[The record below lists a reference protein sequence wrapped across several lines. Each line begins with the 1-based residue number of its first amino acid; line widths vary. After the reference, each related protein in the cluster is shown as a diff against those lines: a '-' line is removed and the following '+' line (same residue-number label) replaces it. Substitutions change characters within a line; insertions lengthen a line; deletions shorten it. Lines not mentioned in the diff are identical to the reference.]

1 MSDKASKSLEMG
13 FYRND
18 PFKESINALFKKD
31 SNGSLL
37 NKTLVEDG
45 LSSVRALLD
54 SGHEGIYTLTD
65 SSKIDEVLGQ
75 MEIRLEMAKVLG
87 QFVSNENGYAGHYL
101 KMLADF
107 RKNVLDIID
116 FKYQHESNQDTEI
129 EEHSY
134 KDYTVTSDFFTDFC
148 TTLF

>member
-1 MSDKASKSLEMG
+1 MG
-13 FYRND
+13 SFYRND
-18 PFKESINALFKKD
+18 PFKRKSINALFKKD

>member
-1 MSDKASKSLEMG
+1 
-13 FYRND
+13 
-18 PFKESINALFKKD
+18 
-31 SNGSLL
+31 
-37 NKTLVEDG
+37 
-45 LSSVRALLD
+45 
-54 SGHEGIYTLTD
+54 
-65 SSKIDEVLGQ
+65 
-75 MEIRLEMAKVLG
+75 VLG

-148 TTLF
+148 TTYFNDGSC

>member
-1 MSDKASKSLEMG
+1 
-13 FYRND
+13 
-18 PFKESINALFKKD
+18 
-31 SNGSLL
+31 LL

-75 MEIRLEMAKVLG
+75 MEIRLEMAKCWVNL
-87 QFVSNENGYAGHYL
+87 SNENGYAGHYL

>member
-1 MSDKASKSLEMG
+1 MG
-13 FYRND
+13 SFRND
-18 PFKESINALFKKD
+18 PFKRKSINALFKKD

-65 SSKIDEVLGQ
+65 SKIDEVLGQ

>member
-1 MSDKASKSLEMG
+1 MRFS
-13 FYRND
+13 
-18 PFKESINALFKKD
+18 KD

-134 KDYTVTSDFFTDFC
+134 KDYTVTSDFFTDFF

>member
-1 MSDKASKSLEMG
+1 
-13 FYRND
+13 
-18 PFKESINALFKKD
+18 
-31 SNGSLL
+31 LL

-54 SGHEGIYTLTD
+54 SGHEGIYTYSD
-65 SSKIDEVLGQ
+65 SKIDEVLGQ
-75 MEIRLEMAKVLG
+75 MEIRLEMAKLG

>member
-1 MSDKASKSLEMG
+1 MKV
-13 FYRND
+13 F
-18 PFKESINALFKKD
+18 I
-31 SNGSLL
+31 LL
-37 NKTLVEDG
+37 
-45 LSSVRALLD
+45 
-54 SGHEGIYTLTD
+54 LTV
-65 SSKIDEVLGQ
+65 KIDEVLGQ

>member
-1 MSDKASKSLEMG
+1 M
-13 FYRND
+13 R
-18 PFKESINALFKKD
+18 KKD

-75 MEIRLEMAKVLG
+75 MEIRLEMAKFNL
-87 QFVSNENGYAGHYL
+87 YL
-101 KMLADF
+101 MKM
-107 RKNVLDIID
+107 VTQVIIL
-116 FKYQHESNQDTEI
+116 K
-129 EEHSY
+129 
-134 KDYTVTSDFFTDFC
+134 C
-148 TTLF
+148 

>member
-1 MSDKASKSLEMG
+1 
-13 FYRND
+13 
-18 PFKESINALFKKD
+18 
-31 SNGSLL
+31 
-37 NKTLVEDG
+37 
-45 LSSVRALLD
+45 
-54 SGHEGIYTLTD
+54 
-65 SSKIDEVLGQ
+65 
-75 MEIRLEMAKVLG
+75 VLG

-148 TTLF
+148 TTYFNDGSCKRTLLYIQNLISKC

>member
-1 MSDKASKSLEMG
+1 
-13 FYRND
+13 
-18 PFKESINALFKKD
+18 
-31 SNGSLL
+31 
-37 NKTLVEDG
+37 
-45 LSSVRALLD
+45 
-54 SGHEGIYTLTD
+54 
-65 SSKIDEVLGQ
+65 
-75 MEIRLEMAKVLG
+75 VLG

-148 TTLF
+148 TTILMMEVVKRTLYIQNLISKC